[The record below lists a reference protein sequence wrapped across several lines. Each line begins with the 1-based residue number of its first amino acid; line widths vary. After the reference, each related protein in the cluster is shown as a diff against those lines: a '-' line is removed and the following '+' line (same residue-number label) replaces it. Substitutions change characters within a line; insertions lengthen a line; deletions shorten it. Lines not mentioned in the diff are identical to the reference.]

1 MPLSE
6 PAATAL
12 ILLAFGVLLAI
23 SVIFSR
29 ATEQVSVPVVLIF
42 LVIGMLAG
50 SEGIGGIEFADYG
63 FAYRLGTI
71 ALAFILFDGGLN
83 TPMGAVRR
91 SIRPAGV
98 LATIGVVCI
107 AALVGVAAR
116 LLGFPWAEA
125 MLLGAIV
132 SSTDAAAVF
141 SVLRGSGLHL
151 KKRVGAT
158 LEVESGLNDPMAVIL
173 TMVLTTNLIA
183 ADAGDLAASAWWHI
197 PIDVALQLAIGTA
210 FGIAIGYGGRLLMSR
225 MRLPA
230 GGLYPALTVAIAC
243 IAFSLPTLMLGSGF
257 LAVYLTGLVLGNG
270 ELPYR
275 AGLFRVHDALAW
287 LSQIVMF
294 LILGLL
300 AFPLELLEV
309 GWVGVALSLILAI
322 IVRPLVVSLLLL
334 PFKFTRKE
342 VAYISWVGLRGAV
355 PIVLATYPV
364 LMDAPGAGKIFNVV
378 FFIVVLSAIIPGST
392 VPWVTRKLGLSSHEP
407 PAPPAILAIESRQPL
422 TGEIASFYVDE
433 GLAVAGAT
441 IGELEFPEGA
451 AVSLV
456 VRGND
461 LIAPKDSTTLSPGDH
476 VYIISRPEDRAFMQL
491 LFGRAEEE

>member
-1 MPLSE
+1 
-6 PAATAL
+6 
-12 ILLAFGVLLAI
+12 
-23 SVIFSR
+23 
-29 ATEQVSVPVVLIF
+29 
-42 LVIGMLAG
+42 
-50 SEGIGGIEFADYG
+50 
-63 FAYRLGTI
+63 
-71 ALAFILFDGGLN
+71 N

-197 PIDVALQLAIGTA
+197 PIDVALQLGIGTA

-392 VPWVTRKLGLSSHEP
+392 VPWVTRKLGLSSHGP

-476 VYIISRPEDRAFMQL
+476 V
-491 LFGRAEEE
+491 